1 MEIKNNSYLILF
13 FVNVFVLFCS
23 IDQNQKAATPLRR
36 QSINQIG
43 SPNAGTVVYRPSPT
57 QSPAASASNAGAV
70 GTEFNT
76 TLVGSNN
83 ISLNKVSLQLER
95 PQTFEKKNFYNNC
108 AFFHLSRRVIN
119 VLQYR
124 MQISMDLE
132 QLRRQAALKRRRKKP
147 LVCRRQ
153 WQ

>member
-1 MEIKNNSYLILF
+1 MQDRKTG
-13 FVNVFVLFCS
+13 
-23 IDQNQKAATPLRR
+23 TPLRR

-83 ISLNKVSLQLER
+83 ISLNKVRQCIFQCGLR
-95 PQTFEKKNFYNNC
+95 KRD
-108 AFFHLSRRVIN
+108 LSE
-119 VLQYR
+119 L
-124 MQISMDLE
+124 
-132 QLRRQAALKRRRKKP
+132 
-147 LVCRRQ
+147 
-153 WQ
+153 

>member
-1 MEIKNNSYLILF
+1 MISINRFHFLIYQ
-13 FVNVFVLFCS
+13 
-23 IDQNQKAATPLRR
+23 DRRAPTPLRR

-83 ISLNKVSLQLER
+83 ISLNKVSANL
-95 PQTFEKKNFYNNC
+95 
-108 AFFHLSRRVIN
+108 
-119 VLQYR
+119 
-124 MQISMDLE
+124 
-132 QLRRQAALKRRRKKP
+132 
-147 LVCRRQ
+147 LVDNL
-153 WQ
+153 